1 MKRCKNTHFLLCL
14 LLLSIVLTACTDAP
28 TKYVIG
34 VSQCSEDSW
43 RAKLIDELQMATY
56 FNEGVEV
63 RFASANDNNEQQ
75 CHQIDS
81 LVQSGIDLLIVSP
94 NQVNAI
100 STAIDRAYDS
110 GIPVILFDRKTD
122 SSKYTAFMGADNY
135 VIGQMLA
142 QYVVDKLGGKGNIVE
157 IEGLEGSSPAIERH
171 EGFKNLIDKYPD
183 LHIVASAS
191 GDWTEQSGV
200 KAMQR
205 IMQQYSGRI
214 DCIFGSN
221 DRMAVG
227 AKSVLHAS
235 ENVLTI
241 GIDALPDGGIQQV
254 NTGVLDASA
263 IYPTHGDEL
272 MQLALN
278 ILRGEKYPKES
289 IMVSSLVTSDNA
301 RILLLQHEE
310 LVRQSA
316 NLSKMHGRVDRILDQ
331 LGMQEILLVTFFI
344 VILIVCFSL
353 AYIIRAY
360 RQKHILHEQLEQQ
373 HSELRRQRDEL
384 AEQKE
389 IAERQRDELEIERD
403 KLIEARLVIDA
414 NPDVDA
420 SLKPRQDDLGGD
432 VLTGDEKL
440 YRQESV
446 FIQRFVKVLDER
458 IADCDLSVED
468 IGTELGF
475 SRVQLYRKVKALTG
489 KSPVEFVRERR
500 LERAQQ
506 LLLDST
512 FNISE
517 IAYKVG
523 FSSPSYFTKCYK
535 DLYGISPTS
544 VRE

>member
-1 MKRCKNTHFLLCL
+1 MKGCKITQIVIFL
-14 LLLSIVLTACTDAP
+14 LLLSVVLTGCSDSR

-43 RAKLIDELQMATY
+43 RSKLIDELHMSTY
-56 FNEGVEV
+56 FNEGVEL
-63 RFASANDNNEQQ
+63 RFASSNDDSELQSR
-75 CHQIDS
+75 QIDS

-94 NQVNAI
+94 NQVNTI
-100 STAIDRAYDS
+100 STAIDRAYDK

-142 QYVVDKLGGKGNIVE
+142 RYVVDKLGGKGSIVE
-157 IEGLEGSSPAIERH
+157 IEGLVGSSPAIERH
-171 EGFKNLIDKYPD
+171 KGFLDMVKKYPD
-183 LHIVASAS
+183 LHIVASES
-191 GDWTEQSGV
+191 GDWTERSG
-200 KAMQR
+200 KEAMQR
-205 IMQQYSGRI
+205 ILQRYDGPV
-214 DCIFGSN
+214 DCIFGGN

-227 AKSVLHAS
+227 AKSVLPSAQG
-235 ENVLTI
+235 VLTI
-241 GIDALPDGGIQQV
+241 GIDALPDGGMQQV
-254 NTGVLDASA
+254 NAGILSASA
-263 IYPTHGDEL
+263 IYPTHGDKL

-278 ILRGEKYPKES
+278 ILNGEPYGKDN
-289 IMVSSLVTSDNA
+289 MMTSSLVTPENA

-310 LVRQSA
+310 IVRQSA
-316 NLSKMHGRVDRILDQ
+316 NLSKMHGRVDRILFQ
-331 LGMQEILLVTFFI
+331 LDIQNVLLITFFI

-360 RQKHILHEQLEQQ
+360 RQKHILHEQLEHQ
-373 HSELRRQRDEL
+373 HNELRRQRDEL

-403 KLIEARLVIDA
+403 KLIEAKLVIDA

-432 VLTGDEKL
+432 VLTGDETL

-446 FIQRFVKVLDER
+446 FMQRFKKVLDER
-458 IADCDLSVED
+458 LSDSDLSVED
-468 IGTELGF
+468 IGAELGF

-506 LLLDST
+506 LLLDSS

-535 DLYGISPTS
+535 DLYGTSPTS

>member
-1 MKRCKNTHFLLCL
+1 M
-14 LLLSIVLTACTDAP
+14 S
-28 TKYVIG
+28 
-34 VSQCSEDSW
+34 
-43 RAKLIDELQMATY
+43 TY

-75 CHQIDS
+75 SRQIDS

-94 NQVNAI
+94 NQVDAL
-100 STAIDRAYDS
+100 STAIDHAYDK

-135 VIGQMLA
+135 LIGQMLA
-142 QYVVDKLGGKGNIVE
+142 QYVNDKLGGKGNIVE
-157 IEGLEGSSPAIERH
+157 IRGLEGSSPAIERH
-171 EGFKNLIDKYPD
+171 KGFCDYIAKCPD
-183 LHIVASAS
+183 LHIVASES
-191 GDWTEQSGV
+191 GDWTEKSGV
-200 KAMQR
+200 EAMRR
-205 IMQQYSGRI
+205 IIQKYNGDI
-214 DCIFGSN
+214 DCIFGGN

-227 AKSVLHAS
+227 AKSVLHSSAG
-235 ENVLTI
+235 VLTI
-241 GIDALPDGGIQQV
+241 GIDALPNGGMEQV

-263 IYPTHGDEL
+263 VYPTHGDEL

-278 ILRGEKYPKES
+278 ILNGEKYDKENM
-289 IMVSSLVTSDNA
+289 MVSSLVTADNV

-310 LVRQSA
+310 IVRQSA
-316 NLSKMHGRVDRILDQ
+316 NLGKMHGRVDRILEQ
-331 LGMQEILLVTFFI
+331 LGLQEILLFTFLV
-344 VILIVCFSL
+344 VILVVCFSL
-353 AYIIRAY
+353 AYVIRAY

-373 HSELRRQRDEL
+373 HRELRKQRDEL

-403 KLIEARLVIDA
+403 KLIEAHIVIDA
-414 NPDVDA
+414 NPDVDE
-420 SLKPRQDDLGGD
+420 SLKPKQDDLGSD

-446 FIQRFVKVLDER
+446 FIQRFIKVLDER
-458 IADCDLSVED
+458 ISDSDLSVED
-468 IGTELGF
+468 IGSEMGF

-506 LLLDST
+506 LLLDSSY
-512 FNISE
+512 NISE

-535 DLYGISPTS
+535 DLYGTSPTS